1 VTGVDLA
8 RPLTVVSPTVDA
20 DVLAV
25 LAGAEAEFTGRQ
37 VHQVA
42 GRHSEKGVRNCL
54 HRLVGQGI
62 VNARRAGKADLYSLN
77 RRHLA
82 APSIVA
88 LAGLRHELLARIR
101 AELAGWKQAPVFAA
115 LFGSAATGRMRPDS
129 DIDLL
134 VVRPKN
140 VDIEGA
146 EWRLQL
152 ETLSTDVT
160 AWTGNDTRLLELGE
174 DEVQRG
180 LEGSERVLADVRDE
194 GVVLYGQAAYLSAAP
209 RRRRASRG

>member
-1 VTGVDLA
+1 MDLG

-20 DVLAV
+20 DVLTV
-25 LAGAEAEFTGRQ
+25 LASAEAEFTGRQ

-82 APSIVA
+82 APHIVA
-88 LAGLRHELLARIR
+88 LAGLRRELLERIS
-101 AELAGWKQAPVFAA
+101 AELATWVEPPVFAA

-129 DIDLL
+129 DIDLF
-134 VVRPKN
+134 VVRPKG
-140 VDIEGA
+140 VDVEDSQWRRAA
-146 EWRLQL
+146 ESLGTQ
-152 ETLSTDVT
+152 VT
-160 AWTGNDTRLLELGE
+160 AWTGNDARVLELGE
-174 DEVQRG
+174 DEVERG
-180 LEGSERVLADVRDE
+180 LESGEPVLADVRNE
-194 GVVLYGQAAYLSAAP
+194 GIVLYGKAAYVRAKP
-209 RRRRASRG
+209 RKQRAGRG